1 MKAKKGK
8 ASGRS
13 KKLKSAK
20 GLKGVKPLGL
30 LNPQPLPPRVHPI
43 V

>member
-13 KKLKSAK
+13 KKLHSGA
-20 GLKGVKPLGL
+20 GLKSVKPL
-30 LNPQPLPPRVHPI
+30 LNPQPLPPKPRPI
-43 V
+43 